1 MVLTTEPRDIV
12 WMNKGRGCEHPG
24 TGVVTISP
32 GLHLPLLTEGR
43 GAPGLRVPVQ
53 RGAAREDSVD
63 VLNITFLA
71 GHTPIKRL
79 GRQTQIL
86 ILPQ

>member
-1 MVLTTEPRDIV
+1 MFSRF
-12 WMNKGRGCEHPG
+12 RGCEDPG

-53 RGAAREDSVD
+53 RGAAREDSVH
-63 VLNITFLA
+63 VLRI
-71 GHTPIKRL
+71 
-79 GRQTQIL
+79 
-86 ILPQ
+86 